1 MLTVHL
7 IRGKPEEA
15 RGPTISQV
23 DKFDKLEA
31 KLYKLL
37 HTNQINPILHS
48 AFFFL
53 EYPKLTNP
61 NLFY

>member
-23 DKFDKLEA
+23 DKFDKFEA

-48 AFFFL
+48 AYFFGIS
-53 EYPKLTNP
+53 
-61 NLFY
+61 